1 VTQSPDRAPSEA
13 LPFRR
18 ALVLAPHTDDGE
30 FGCGGTIAR
39 LVEERREVTYVAFS
53 AAEKAVPA
61 EFPGDVLRKEV
72 REATA
77 VLGIPQQR
85 LQIANFEVRD
95 FPHRRQ
101 ELLDFMIRLRE
112 ELRPDVVFLPSAHDV
127 HQDHAQ
133 VHAEGLRAF
142 KQTTM
147 LGYEVPWN
155 NLVFETTAFVRLTEG
170 HLDRKIAA
178 LACYRSQAHRPYA
191 NEESL
196 RAQARLRGTQAG
208 CRFAETFQVIRWIA
222 G

>member
-1 VTQSPDRAPSEA
+1 MADR

-39 LVEERREVTYVAFS
+39 LVDEGGEVAYVAFS
-53 AAEKAVPA
+53 AAEKAVPK
-61 EFPGDVLRKEV
+61 EFPEDVLRKEV

-77 VLGIPQQR
+77 ALGIPPER
-85 LQIANFEVRD
+85 LHIGAFEVRE
-95 FPHRRQ
+95 FPRRRQ
-101 ELLDFMIRLRE
+101 EILDWMIRLRDE
-112 ELRPDVVFLPSAHDV
+112 IAPDAVFLPSSHDL

-142 KQTTM
+142 KGTTM

-155 NLVFETTAFVRLTEG
+155 NLVFETTAFVRLDDR
-170 HLDRKIAA
+170 HVDRKIAA
-178 LACYRSQAHRPYA
+178 LACYRSQARRPYA
-191 NEESL
+191 DEESL
-196 RAQARLRGTQAG
+196 RAQVRLRGTQAG
-208 CRFAETFQVIRWIA
+208 CRWAETFQVIRWIA

>member
-1 VTQSPDRAPSEA
+1 MAAE

-39 LVEERREVTYVAFS
+39 LVEEGREVVYVAFS
-53 AAEKAVPA
+53 AAEKSVPK
-61 EFPGDVLRKEV
+61 EFPDQVLRTEV

-77 VLGIPQQR
+77 TLGIPEHR
-85 LQIANFEVRD
+85 LRIGHFEVRD
-95 FPHRRQ
+95 FPRQRQ
-101 ELLDFMIRLRE
+101 ELLDEMIRLRE
-112 ELRPDVVFLPSAHDV
+112 ELHPDVVFLPSKHDI
-127 HQDHAQ
+127 HQDHAT
-133 VHAEGLRAF
+133 VHCEGLRAF
-142 KQTTM
+142 KGTTM

-155 NLVFETTAFVRLTEG
+155 NLVFETTAFVRLEDR
-170 HLDRKIAA
+170 HLDKKIAA
-178 LACYRSQAHRPYA
+178 LACYRSQAGRPYA

-208 CRFAETFQVIRWIA
+208 CRWAETFQVIRWIA